1 MLNQQVLR
9 INVKGKQLSV
19 LARRELQKENSRCF
33 NCEGHAAK
41 IKLVIEQAYDNE
53 GEILGSKLDEL
64 RPALPDQLTGHRFA
78 RPVCGSP
85 RCYNSFLAILPL
97 TVAA

>member
-41 IKLVIEQAYDNE
+41 IKLVIE
-53 GEILGSKLDEL
+53 
-64 RPALPDQLTGHRFA
+64 
-78 RPVCGSP
+78 
-85 RCYNSFLAILPL
+85 
-97 TVAA
+97 